1 MASVVPSAELEQIK
15 ALLEM
20 HSCCSKFVWCL
31 HLWQWWE
38 GWPVWM
44 LNEFGTG
51 VSIAFLNIYIY
62 IMCIVGSYIYIYLSI
77 IMYIFPLMNSQT
89 FPIKSLKRKCLKVLW
104 WAILIGKARVNKSTY
119 YLKKNR
125 CFRLFLNSGSS
136 KKEWFVNMVFGAA
149 IIDWFLVGAKQWH
162 CMRVW
167 CGEQLIYSE
176 ISNDL

>member
-1 MASVVPSAELEQIK
+1 MLLKICLVPPPVTVVRRVASLDVEWIWHRSVNSPFK
-15 ALLEM
+15 
-20 HSCCSKFVWCL
+20 
-31 HLWQWWE
+31 
-38 GWPVWM
+38 
-44 LNEFGTG
+44 
-51 VSIAFLNIYIY
+51 YIY